1 MRVSLV
7 KGVMSQFREGRA
19 GTRSLRLRGEGILI
33 TRSGPRP
40 TLRLGFRLSGSAT
53 GREALPGDGF
63 TPRRIFDRLSAAG
76 MTEGRVG
83 ARKAVKGQALDSSRG
98 LGMTGL
104 NQDGGWQRAGQGGS
118 RTAPTAGMT
127 EGRGWQRAGLRGRG
141 RVCGYVGTTERAH
154 HSWVEWLKK

>member
-53 GREALPGDGF
+53 GWEALPGDGF

-76 MTEGRVG
+76 MTGLRGLEGSGMTEGRV
-83 ARKAVKGQALDSSRG
+83 
-98 LGMTGL
+98 
-104 NQDGGWQRAGQGGS
+104 GGWQRAGQGGS
-118 RTAPTAGMT
+118 RTAPTG
-127 EGRGWQRAGLRGRG
+127 EGIRFAATKEDGEGTPLVG
-141 RVCGYVGTTERAH
+141 RVVEEVIWRTYNRATNCPFKEKMNGH
-154 HSWVEWLKK
+154 